1 MARDVIVLNRMF
13 SGSYLDENLGH
24 EIINLFLCDNG
35 KHYVYLNDDGTFDKA
50 YLNRI
55 KTVVFVQDDGNN
67 AVKIIGKADVVDDIF
82 AKEIYLNDV
91 KLEGEQSQV
100 AYILRNEVK
109 YGGTYLHAIHF
120 NDKQQST
127 WISFL
132 CKNYCVPT
140 SSDATIQFPGNQ
152 SNTTSAN
159 TQLGANKARRSLK
172 QYFKPCDA
180 DYETLD
186 RLLNDPNAWKAG
198 RLKKVKENEKPKP
211 EHRRVMMEELFK
223 SRIKAN
229 KKMSDWFDMAK

>member
-35 KHYVYLNDDGTFDKA
+35 NHYVYLTDDGTFDKA

-127 WISFL
+127 WITFL
-132 CKNYCVPT
+132 CKNYCVPA
-140 SSDATIQFPGNQ
+140 SGNATIQFSYTQ
-152 SNTTSAN
+152 SC
-159 TQLGANKARRSLK
+159 TQGSITRLKANKARSSLK

-180 DYETLD
+180 DYATLD
-186 RLLNDPNAWKAG
+186 QLLNDPNAWEAG
-198 RLKKVKENEKPKP
+198 ELKEVNVNVKPKP

-223 SRIKAN
+223 YRIKDN
-229 KKMSDWFDMAK
+229 KRMSDWFDITK